1 MINYELP
8 ENWILYN
15 MQEIFDE
22 MVEAKAAIVSL
33 KAIPYQKNWA
43 DKLQAVQ
50 LKREVAGTSRIE
62 GADFTDRELNA
73 VISETQEQLFTRSQR
88 QAAAAVKTYRWIAK
102 LEDGIP
108 VNSDLIHGIH
118 RLIITDADD
127 DHCPPGILRRRSE
140 NVSFG
145 TPRHRGVEGGSEC
158 SKVFNSFCTAI
169 QNEFSSHDLLI
180 QALAAHYHIA
190 SMHPFLDGNGRTARA
205 VEAFFLQKTGL
216 KNTLFIAMS
225 NYYYE
230 EKNDY
235 LKVLSQVKQEG
246 CNLTSFIKFGLSG
259 IALQCSR
266 LFEEIKENV
275 SKVLFRNM
283 MLSLFSRLK
292 TNRKRVIAD
301 RQIQILNVLLE
312 RNHTL
317 DELTERNLHAY
328 ESLQNPYKAFI
339 KDINDLISLRAIAVV
354 KKREDYIFSI
364 RLEWPTEITET
375 KFFEMIK
382 QLPKAKSSSFLS
394 SKQMV

>member
-15 MQEIFDE
+15 KQEIFNE
-22 MVEAKAAIVSL
+22 MVEAKAAIASL

-62 GADFTDRELNA
+62 GADFTERELNA
-73 VISETQEQLFTRSQR
+73 ALSETQEQLLTRSQR

-102 LEDGIP
+102 LKDDIP
-108 VNSDLIHGIH
+108 VNSDLILEIH

-127 DHCPPGILRRRSE
+127 DHCPPGIIRRRRE

-145 TPRHRGVEGGSEC
+145 TPRHRGAEGGSEC

-169 QNEFSSHDLLI
+169 QKEFSSHDPLI
-180 QALAAHYHIA
+180 QALAVHYHIA

-230 EKNDY
+230 EKNNY

-275 SKVLFRNM
+275 SKVLYRNM
-283 MLSLFSRLK
+283 MLNLFSRLK

-317 DELTERNLHAY
+317 DELAERNLHAY

-339 KDINDLISLRAIAVV
+339 KDINDLISLGAIAVV
-354 KKREDYIFSI
+354 KKKEDYIFSI

-394 SKQMV
+394 SKQIV